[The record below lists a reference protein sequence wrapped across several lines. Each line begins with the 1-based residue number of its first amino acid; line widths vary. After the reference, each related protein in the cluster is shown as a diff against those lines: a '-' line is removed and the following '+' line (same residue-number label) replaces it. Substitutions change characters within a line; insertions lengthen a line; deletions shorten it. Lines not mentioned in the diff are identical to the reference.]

1 MITVLVVE
9 DDEKSRR
16 LLVDVLTNKGYRVI
30 HTDNGEAA
38 IDLAR
43 THRPRVAL
51 LDIHLPGIDGVA
63 TLQRLRALPETADIA
78 AVAVT
83 ASVMTQDRARIAAA
97 GFDDAM
103 PKPVSLKEMLALVA
117 RLAA

>member
-1 MITVLVVE
+1 MTTVLVVE

-16 LLVDVLTNKGYRVI
+16 LLVDVLKNKGYSVI
-30 HTDNGEAA
+30 DTDRGEDA

-43 THRPRVAL
+43 QHRPRVAL
-51 LDIHLPGIDGVA
+51 LDIHLPGIDGVE
-63 TLQRLRALPETADIA
+63 TLQRLRAQPETAGIA

-97 GFDDAM
+97 GFNDAL
-103 PKPVSLKEMLALVA
+103 PKPVSLKELVALVA
-117 RLAA
+117 RLAE